1 MTPFLRNIVQMA
13 PLAPL
18 AVDRV
23 RAARA
28 ARGLVAVF
36 DVDGV
41 LAAIVER
48 PELAEVTP
56 PFLEQLTALACRA
69 DTLVGIVSGRPLD
82 QVERLAGVDGA
93 WLSGLHGAARRQPD
107 GTVSHAWTMVAER
120 HADALEAGLR
130 TVLGDAPGVR
140 FERKG
145 PVIAL
150 HVRGASAEVSA
161 AVAAAARA
169 QCPDGW
175 EVIPG
180 RRVFELRPE
189 GLPNKGD
196 AVRWLADQRPGAAVL
211 YVGDDTTDEDAFAT
225 LGSGDFPVLVDP
237 LAGAVERGPAVL
249 ATRARYALP
258 SQASVQG
265 LLAAL
270 AA

>member
-1 MTPFLRNIVQMA
+1 MA

-18 AVDRV
+18 AVDLV
-23 RAARA
+23 CAARR

-41 LAAIVER
+41 LAAIVDR
-48 PELAEVTP
+48 PELARVEPEV
-56 PFLEQLTALACRA
+56 LESLAALARRS
-69 DTLVGIVSGRPLD
+69 DTLLGIVSGRPLE
-82 QVERLAGVDGA
+82 QVERLAGVEGA

-120 HADALEAGLR
+120 HADHLEAMLHVEIG
-130 TVLGDAPGVR
+130 AQPGVR

-145 PVIAL
+145 PVIAV
-150 HVRGASAEVSA
+150 HVRGAAPEVTA
-161 AVAAAARA
+161 AVEASVRA
-169 QCPDGW
+169 QCPAGW
-175 EVIPG
+175 EVVPG

-196 AVRWLADQRPGAAVL
+196 AVRWLADQRAGAAVL

-237 LAGAVERGPAVL
+237 LAGAIERGGTVL
-249 ATRARYALP
+249 ATQARYMLP
-258 SQASVQG
+258 SQASVAG

>member
-1 MTPFLRNIVQMA
+1 MA
-13 PLAPL
+13 PLMPL
-18 AVDRV
+18 VPGEV
-23 RAARA
+23 SAARE

-48 PELAEVTP
+48 PELAQVAP
-56 PFLEQLTALACRA
+56 AVLERLATLAQRA
-69 DTLVGIVSGRPLD
+69 DTLVGVVSGRPLP
-82 QVERLAGVDGA
+82 QVEELAGVAGA

-120 HADALEAGLR
+120 HADVLEAALHVAIG
-130 TVLGDAPGVR
+130 APPGVR

-145 PVIAL
+145 PVVAL
-150 HVRGASAEVSA
+150 HVRGADPAATA
-161 AVAAAARA
+161 AVEEAVRA
-169 QCPDGW
+169 HCPAGW
-175 EVIPG
+175 EVVPG

-196 AVRWLADQRPGAAVL
+196 AVRWLAGQRPGAAVL

-225 LGSGDFPVLVDP
+225 LGRGDFPVLVDP
-237 LAGAVERGPAVL
+237 LAGAVERGGAVL
-249 ATRARYALP
+249 ATQARFTLP
-258 SQASVQG
+258 SQTSVQA
-265 LLAAL
+265 LLDAL